1 MAAIP
6 YLLEK
11 KVAISAVTR
20 ACYLTSSLF
29 ASLQKSET
37 ITKSDT
43 SPVTIGDFSAQ
54 AAVNSILNRVFP
66 HDSIIGEEDSKDL
79 RGDEG
84 KALRERVT
92 QLANEALQRP
102 IIAGLEE
109 TPEWGIGESAKR
121 SSDEL
126 LDALDRGTAQGGSQG
141 RTWCLD
147 PIDGTKG
154 FLRGN
159 QYAVCLALV
168 VDGTVQLGV
177 IGCPNL
183 SYTDVSSAD
192 ITPGQGS
199 IYVAVRGQGAEKYPF
214 PPPATPAPPVKL
226 SIPANPSPPFRL
238 LESFEKAHSN
248 ISFGT
253 LVGRSLGITE
263 ENAPLRMD
271 SQAKYCAVAA
281 QNTGG
286 YVYLR
291 MPVPGKNYIEKIWDH
306 AAGSVIIEEAGGAI
320 SDSYGN
326 PLNFGLGR
334 TLGEN
339 KGIVATAKG
348 EPHAKVI
355 RAIAEAREVEEKMKL
370 GDGDL
375 RL

>member
-43 SPVTIGDFSAQ
+43 SPVTIADFSAQ
-54 AAVNSILNRVFP
+54 AAVNSILARVFP

-79 RGDEG
+79 QGDEG
-84 KALRERVT
+84 KVLRERVT
-92 QLANEALQRP
+92 ELANEALQRP
-102 IIAGLEE
+102 IIPGLEE
-109 TPEWGIGESAKR
+109 TPEWGIGESVKR

-126 LDALDRGTAQGGSQG
+126 LDAIDRGTAQGGSQG

-214 PPPATPAPPVKL
+214 PPAAASAPPVKL
-226 SIPANPSPPFRL
+226 SIPANPNPPFRL

-253 LVGRSLGITE
+253 LVSRSLGVTE
-263 ENAPLRMD
+263 DNQSLRMD

-291 MPVPGKNYIEKIWDH
+291 NPVPGKNYIEKIWDH
-306 AAGSVIIEEAGGAI
+306 AAGSVIVEEAGGAI

-339 KGIVATAKG
+339 KGIVASAKG
-348 EPHAKVI
+348 EAHAKVI
-355 RAIAEAREVEEKMKL
+355 RAIAEAREVEEKMKV